1 MSFGAVAGDYDRLRP
16 SPPPEAVDWLLPN
29 RRDVVVDLAA
39 GTGLLTRALAG
50 KVGHVIAVEPDER
63 MRSVLQARSA
73 DVEVLP
79 GRGESIPLPDASA
92 DAVLVSSAWHWMD
105 PSLAVPEIGR
115 VLRDDG
121 RFGVIWTGR
130 RRDIGWLHG
139 DKWFGEAHAEAR
151 GGAESSA
158 GPVAGAA
165 QPAGESRYARSWREL
180 SWYEQPDADLAEEIP
195 ASERIPDH
203 ERRQV
208 RLPDRTLF
216 GNIETSVFRFSRYMP
231 VADVVDMLATY
242 SGIITASPEA
252 REAGRARAA
261 AALAA
266 EFPGAAEL
274 EVPMRSRCWRADR
287 VSRQITARSAVRPCG
302 AGS

>member
-16 SPPPEAVDWLLPN
+16 SPPPEAVDWLLPD
-29 RRDVVVDLAA
+29 RGGVVVDLGA
-39 GTGLLTRALAG
+39 GTGLLTRALAR
-50 KVGHVIAVEPDER
+50 KVRHVIAVEPDER

-73 DVEVLP
+73 DVEVLA

-92 DAVLVSSAWHWMD
+92 DAVFVSSAWHWMD
-105 PSLAVPEIGR
+105 PSLAVPEIAR
-115 VLRDDG
+115 VLRDGG

-130 RRDIGWLHG
+130 QRDILWLHG
-139 DKWFGEAHAEAR
+139 DEWFREAHAEAR
-151 GGAESSA
+151 GDRESSA
-158 GPVAGAA
+158 GSATGPSPTGPTEPSS
-165 QPAGESRYARSWREL
+165 QEL
-180 SWYEQPDADLAEEIP
+180 SWYEEPDRSDPDEVP
-195 ASERIPDH
+195 ATERIPDR

-208 RLPDRTLF
+208 LLPDRTLF
-216 GNIETSVFRFSRYMP
+216 TNIETGVFRFSRHMP

-252 REAGRARAA
+252 REAGRSRAA

-266 EFPGAAEL
+266 DFPRVAEL

-287 VSRQITARSAVRPCG
+287 ISRQRIAY
-302 AGS
+302 